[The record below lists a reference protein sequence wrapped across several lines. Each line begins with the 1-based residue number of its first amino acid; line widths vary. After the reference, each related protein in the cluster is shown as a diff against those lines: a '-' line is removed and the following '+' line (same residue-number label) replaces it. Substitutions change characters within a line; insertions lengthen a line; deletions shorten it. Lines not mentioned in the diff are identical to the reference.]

1 MCVLTAGAA
10 GEAIVVVQVTHCLAG
25 LVGSVDLLGAL
36 NAGSWNNRG
45 HDAFRRVKGMSSLPF
60 RFGSLPLRNHF

>member
-25 LVGSVDLLGAL
+25 LAGSVDLLGAF
-36 NAGSWNNRG
+36 NAGSWNDRG
-45 HDAFRRVKGMSSLPF
+45 RDALRKVKGMSSLPF
-60 RFGSLPLRNHF
+60 